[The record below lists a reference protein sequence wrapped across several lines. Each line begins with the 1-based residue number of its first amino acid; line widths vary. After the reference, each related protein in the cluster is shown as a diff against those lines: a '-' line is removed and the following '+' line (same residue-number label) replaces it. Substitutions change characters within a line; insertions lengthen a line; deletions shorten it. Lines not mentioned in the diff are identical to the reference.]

1 MNLPVIFTKALAGV
15 KQAAGT
21 GSLIVRKNADKLML
35 GGGVVSFVITIV
47 ETVKATNKTNEVLEY
62 KEQKEALIEQE
73 SAANETYTPAIRLM
87 DEKNLKRTT
96 RIELVKI
103 WSRPAVSAFATV
115 IFFGGAWKIVN
126 GRYVLVSA
134 AYDRLDDF
142 TRRYRR
148 NVVDRFGKDV
158 DWEMA
163 HGLKAEEMEAERKA
177 AEEYQEE
184 RKKKG
189 KLVPRTQYS
198 KNINNQIFDIHTSEL
213 WKRWW
218 LPDQA
223 IHFVNQIEREIQ
235 SMVETRGYAFLNEA
249 YTKLGMPMTAQGQ
262 LVGWIKTPKNL
273 HDQRGQYA
281 SLGFANDECPEDER
295 RRILSSPSNEE
306 MYIWI
311 TPNCDGVIYNLID
324 VPFHQR

>member
-1 MNLPVIFTKALAGV
+1 MNLPVIFTKILNGV
-15 KQAAGT
+15 KAAAGT
-21 GSLIVRKNADKLML
+21 GSLMVRKNADKLML
-35 GGGVVSFVITIV
+35 VGGGATFIVTIV
-47 ETVKATNKTNEVLEY
+47 ETVKATNKTNEVLAY
-62 KEQKEALIEQE
+62 KEQKEALIERE
-73 SAANETYTPAIRLM
+73 SAENETYTPAIREM

-103 WSRPAVSAFATV
+103 WSRPATSAIAT
-115 IFFGGAWKIVN
+115 ILLFGGAWKIVN

-177 AEEYQEE
+177 SEEYQEE

-198 KNINNQIFDIHTSEL
+198 KNINNQIFDIHTSER
-213 WKRWW
+213 WKRFW
-218 LPDQA
+218 LPEQA
-223 IHFVNQIEREIQ
+223 IGAVTQVEREIQ
-235 SMVETRGYAFLNEA
+235 SLVETRGFAFLNEA
-249 YTKLGMPMTAQGQ
+249 YEKLGMPLTAQGQ
-262 LVGWIKTPKNL
+262 VVGWIKTPRKL
-273 HDQRGQYA
+273 HDQKGDYC